1 MSEGTDIVALNC
13 HLNSG
18 AIKFN
23 LVTQGLLSQQ
33 NHHRYRMQHMGKL
46 FPSFSPFPMCCPNR
60 TTLSQ
65 ALHELRN
72 PLSVIQMVLD
82 RFSDTT
88 KPLSQDRYD
97 RYLQRAQTSAALM
110 EHLMTQLSQLEALK
124 HSQIG
129 LNCDRHSIPDLIAY
143 ASQRLTTD
151 PIISLASPMTNPTVP
166 WVNCCAESTFWYGDP
181 DMLWQVLQPI
191 LQNALQYGPGLVQVL
206 WQQSEAHTITID
218 IQDPG
223 EGIDPIDRPYLWEP
237 FYRGRA
243 GRQSERG
250 FGLGLTIAQ
259 AAVLHCGGAIS
270 FHPIT
275 PTGSSCRVTLPHP
288 TG

>member
-1 MSEGTDIVALNC
+1 
-13 HLNSG
+13 
-18 AIKFN
+18 
-23 LVTQGLLSQQ
+23 
-33 NHHRYRMQHMGKL
+33 MQHMGRL
-46 FPSFSPFPMCCPNR
+46 FPSFSPFTMSER

-82 RFSDTT
+82 RLSDTT
-88 KPLSQDRYD
+88 KPLAADRYD

-110 EHLMTQLSQLEALK
+110 EHLMMRLSQLEALH
-124 HSQIG
+124 HSQVL
-129 LNCDRHSIPDLIAY
+129 LNSRRHSIPDLMAYISQQIA
-143 ASQRLTTD
+143 TD
-151 PIISLASPMTNPTVP
+151 PNISLASPVVP
-166 WVNCCAESTFWYGDP
+166 WANYCAASTFWHGDP

-191 LQNALQYGPGLVQVL
+191 LQNAMQYGPGLVQLL
-206 WQQSEAHTITID
+206 WQQPEVHTITID

-223 EGIDPIDRPYLWEP
+223 EGIDSVDRPHLCEP

-243 GRQSERG
+243 GKQSERG
-250 FGLGLTIAQ
+250 FGLGLAIAQ

-270 FHPIT
+270 FHPLT

-288 TG
+288 IG